1 MHIFYLQSEDH
12 QKFYQFQAAD
22 PKECEEENQ
31 WGKRSLWGK
40 AAFQARSLV
49 TAMIK
54 GGGTMWQAEHLVGQ
68 RVAMWNKTCL
78 SFHPSLAKKSRIES
92 CNCTLLW
99 QQFINTF
106 LRSRAHSLLLFDLL
120 LHEGILP
127 HSRELRSRVA
137 FYKITKS
144 QSLELLQSME
154 VWLWPWW
161 LKQGLVPGGVEIM
174 FHCLVR
180 LGKRLT
186 F

>member
-31 WGKRSLWGK
+31 WEERSLWGK
-40 AAFQARSLV
+40 AACQAWSLV
-49 TAMIK
+49 AALIK
-54 GGGTMWQAEHLVGQ
+54 GGGTLWQAERLVGQ

-78 SFHPSLAKKSRIES
+78 SFHPSLEKKSRIES
-92 CNCTLLW
+92 HDCTLLW
-99 QQFINTF
+99 HQYINTF

-127 HSRELRSRVA
+127 HSRELRPRVA

-144 QSLELLQSME
+144 QSLELFQPME
-154 VWLWPWW
+154 VWLWPGW
-161 LKQGLVPGGVEIM
+161 LKQGLVPGGVKIIA
-174 FHCLVR
+174 
-180 LGKRLT
+180 GISKI
-186 F
+186 